1 MTRGGTKLNVQLTGG
16 GPWGFR
22 LQGGAEISD
31 PLTVYKIRRKSK
43 AHNTL
48 SEGDVILSIN
58 GISCDKLDYDQAM
71 DIVDAAEGILEIELF
86 RPQKGK
92 ENVAPETNGIDST
105 PDYNTIIKE
114 ENSTEYNKKTVKETA
129 DIRITSATMSLEKQ
143 FPAMNEVKPI
153 PSHITETI
161 SEAMPMEVDSAPI
174 TEPLPHEH
182 RESSPMQ
189 RVIKDD
195 LKDTENNT
203 IETEEQ
209 VQKETN
215 IKYTDKC
222 STVTNGDAKNSEITD
237 TQDKSDIITSDTKES
252 DLGTIS
258 SIPTLPTTV
267 ESTPKTETGCKE
279 HTDASLLFKVKKFD
293 KKPEHSVWNPLG
305 SSATSVPKGGVPV
318 FKMDVPSSTEEST
331 RASFWKPSTLPTT
344 KTGDENITKT
354 SSSAQEQV
362 KKVPPPIPPK
372 PKQRPVSAPPMD
384 IDILDQAK
392 LEETF
397 QPPPETDSTN
407 QSTRHAYEPAS
418 DSDFDG
424 YATFPRR
431 KKMYSSSS
439 FYEDPSANYPT
450 VEEQVELCRK
460 IADSLSADKN
470 QKSRGANMFYRRVK
484 RSQKWVHEYP
494 EDELE
499 HSEQKVAEEK
509 KCTEKIEVEP
519 QTQQMLSAP
528 CIKVSEGPPKLKL
541 ILDPRHL
548 QDANQLRK
556 AGQNISEHN
565 VVSPDICLGLV
576 KDLNSPVGKGAVMFA
591 KRKKKSEKWVVDED
605 KVKSHHPPQKELAK
619 SETGLAATKTGPQIN
634 KLQEIVHNPRLKI
647 VKSPWEAALESP
659 IGSCD
664 AAFVEV
670 RHKSPPDAL
679 AASVL
684 KASETKVLSSAAPT
698 PAQVDS
704 SSPAITTAPV
714 ATSQSTQPASFEI
727 YRPRAPK
734 GWGGPGKVS
743 NVSAVQRKKSPPS
756 SEPAPSSRL
765 ETVPP
770 SAPQKMSFRNFNTT
784 PKTWLAVGAIPGHST
799 FKPVKTNLGFTK

>member
-114 ENSTEYNKKTVKETA
+114 ENSTEYNKK
-129 DIRITSATMSLEKQ
+129 
-143 FPAMNEVKPI
+143 
-153 PSHITETI
+153 
-161 SEAMPMEVDSAPI
+161 
-174 TEPLPHEH
+174 
-182 RESSPMQ
+182 
-189 RVIKDD
+189 
-195 LKDTENNT
+195 
-203 IETEEQ
+203 
-209 VQKETN
+209 
-215 IKYTDKC
+215 
-222 STVTNGDAKNSEITD
+222 
-237 TQDKSDIITSDTKES
+237 
-252 DLGTIS
+252 
-258 SIPTLPTTV
+258 
-267 ESTPKTETGCKE
+267 
-279 HTDASLLFKVKKFD
+279 
-293 KKPEHSVWNPLG
+293 
-305 SSATSVPKGGVPV
+305 
-318 FKMDVPSSTEEST
+318 
-331 RASFWKPSTLPTT
+331 
-344 KTGDENITKT
+344 ITKT